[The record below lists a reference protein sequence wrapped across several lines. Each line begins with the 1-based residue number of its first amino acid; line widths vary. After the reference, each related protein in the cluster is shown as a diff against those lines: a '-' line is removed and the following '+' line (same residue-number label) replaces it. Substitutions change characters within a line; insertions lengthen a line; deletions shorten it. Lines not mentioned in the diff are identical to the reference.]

1 MASCD
6 EFQPQSV
13 FLREPEMR
21 RRRSRSYPS
30 IPTGAGLPVPTP
42 DGRGPGRERVVVPPD
57 ARSRPSPGRTLIVGD
72 FSSGCRA
79 LLGRP
84 ILCGPD
90 EPFAH
95 SSLVRHLA
103 STRTPSLLPPILDCP
118 VEAFCCRGPLLR
130 PSLLVGRHS
139 RKSLGAETIVDH
151 FDGAP
156 IDTGRTGEPEAPCAR
171 SGKIMVHDSQTLSLA
186 SSPRRAF

>member
-1 MASCD
+1 MASCIR
-6 EFQPQSV
+6 
-13 FLREPEMR
+13 FLPELR

-30 IPTGAGLPVPTP
+30 TPTGAGLPVPTP
-42 DGRGPGRERVVVPPD
+42 DGRGPGGESALLFPRRPL
-57 ARSRPSPGRTLIVGD
+57 SPSPGRTLIVGD

-79 LLGRP
+79 LRGRP

-90 EPFAH
+90 EPFAP

-103 STRTPSLLPPILDCP
+103 STRTSSLLPPILDCP
-118 VEAFCCRGPLLR
+118 VEASCGRGPLLR

-139 RKSLGAETIVDH
+139 RKGLGAETIVDH

-156 IDTGRTGEPEAPCAR
+156 IDTGRTGEPDAPCAR
-171 SGKIMVHDSQTLSLA
+171 SGKITVHDSQTLSLA